1 MSKKHFRPTKDAR
14 PDDNYDQVEDY
25 GYNIK
30 NMKRSSKRRIAK
42 FKDYRDD
49 YGDS

>member
-1 MSKKHFRPTKDAR
+1 MTKPTKLDHSKYNQL
-14 PDDNYDQVEDY
+14 DEDIEDY

>member
-1 MSKKHFRPTKDAR
+1 MSKKNFRPTKDAR
-14 PDDNYDQVEDY
+14 PDDYYEQDEDY

-42 FKDYRDD
+42 FKDYRDEH
-49 YGDS
+49 GDS